1 MAGSVAAF
9 LALWGIV
16 YLTVRDDSSLAS
28 APSAESGQTSQASSD
43 DDSATGAAPSAA
55 APAPSQGQLPPASTG
70 QS

>member
-1 MAGSVAAF
+1 MVAGSVAAF

-28 APSAESGQTSQASSD
+28 APSTESGQTSRSSGD
-43 DDSATGAAPSAA
+43 DGAAWA
-55 APAPSQGQLPPASTG
+55 APNQSQSQLPSASTG

>member
-1 MAGSVAAF
+1 MVAGSVAAF

-28 APSAESGQTSQASSD
+28 APSAESGQTSRSSD
-43 DDSATGAAPSAA
+43 DDSTTTAA
-55 APAPSQGQLPPASTG
+55 QGQSQSQLPSASTG

>member
-1 MAGSVAAF
+1 MVAGSVAAF

-43 DDSATGAAPSAA
+43 DDSTTTAA
-55 APAPSQGQLPPASTG
+55 QGQSQSQLPSASTG